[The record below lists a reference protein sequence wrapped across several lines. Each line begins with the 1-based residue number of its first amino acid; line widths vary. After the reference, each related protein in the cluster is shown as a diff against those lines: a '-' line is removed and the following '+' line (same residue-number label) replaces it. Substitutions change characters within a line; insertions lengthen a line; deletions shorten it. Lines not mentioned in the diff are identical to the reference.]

1 MARRD
6 IRCAHARLRRRAPSF
21 PFGGCLAPVCIGYP
35 PAVLPIVDVAA
46 KLGLEPNDLVPYG
59 HDKAKVRRE
68 ALSGSS
74 PGTLVL
80 VSAITPTPAGEGKT
94 STTIGLCDA
103 MAARGLSVCAA
114 LREPSLGP
122 CFGIKGGG
130 TGGGE
135 AQLEPSADINL
146 HFTGD
151 FHAITSAHN
160 LLAAIVDNHLHF
172 GTEVGL
178 DARRV
183 RWKRVLDVSDRA
195 LRNVVSGVGGPSFG
209 VPRESGFDITAASEL
224 MAILCLCED
233 AEDLRRRIDRILV
246 GFTSERAPVFVSQ
259 LGATGAMMAILRD
272 TLLPNLAQTK
282 YGTPAFVHGGPFANI
297 AHGCNSVTATRAAL
311 ARADWCVTEA
321 GFGFD
326 LGGEKFFDIKCRAA
340 GLDPAAVVLVGT
352 ARALKMHGGVAVTD
366 LDAPD
371 PEAVRRG
378 LPNLARHVH
387 SVRTFGK
394 PAVVAVNR
402 YASDTDDELA
412 VIEAWCRD
420 NGVAV
425 AICDHFARGPQGAAG
440 LVDPLL
446 DAVKENAGPAKLMYS
461 LDASIPEKIASIA
474 TGVYGASGVSFSSA
488 ARRTLEQVE
497 ALGYGDLPVCMAKTQ
512 SSLSDDPKLL
522 GRPDGFEIT
531 VRDLEINAGAGF
543 IVALTGQVLR
553 MPGLPRRPQAEAI
566 DLRQGVITGLR

>member
-1 MARRD
+1 M
-6 IRCAHARLRRRAPSF
+6 
-21 PFGGCLAPVCIGYP
+21 
-35 PAVLPIVDVAA
+35 LPIVDVAA
-46 KLGLEPNDLVPYG
+46 KLGLAPEHLVPYG
-59 HDKAKVRRE
+59 HDKAKVRPE
-68 ALSGSS
+68 AVRGSS

-94 STTIGLCDA
+94 STSIGLSDA

-160 LLAAIVDNHLHF
+160 LLAAVVDNHLHF
-172 GTEVGL
+172 ASEVRL

-195 LRNVVSGVGGPSFG
+195 LRKVVSGVGGPTFG

-246 GFTSERAPVFVSQ
+246 GFTRAREPVFASQ
-259 LGATGAMMAILRD
+259 LGVSGSMMAILRD
-272 TLLPNLAQTK
+272 TLMPNLAQTK

-297 AHGCNSVTATRAAL
+297 AHGCNSVIATRAAL
-311 ARADWCVTEA
+311 AQADWCITEA

-326 LGGEKFFDIKCRAA
+326 LGGEKFFDIKCRSA

-352 ARALKMHGGVAVTD
+352 ARALKMHGGVAVAD
-366 LDAPD
+366 LDAADPD
-371 PEAVRRG
+371 AVQRG
-378 LPNLARHVH
+378 LPNLARHVE

-402 YASDTDDELA
+402 YASDTDEELA
-412 VIEAWCRD
+412 VIEAWCRSND
-420 NGVAV
+420 VPV
-425 AICDHFARGPQGAAG
+425 AICDHFARGPEGAAG

-446 DAVKENAGPAKLMYS
+446 EAVGQKAAPAKPLYE
-461 LDASIPEKIASIA
+461 LEAAIPEKIEAIA
-474 TGVYGASGVSFSSA
+474 AGVYGASGVNLSSA
-488 ARRTLEQVE
+488 AQKTLRQVE
-497 ALGYGDLPVCMAKTQ
+497 ALGYDNLPVCMAKTQ
-512 SSLSDDPKLL
+512 SSLSDDPKLR
-522 GRPDGFEIT
+522 GRQEGFEIT

-553 MPGLPRRPQAEAI
+553 MPGLPSKPQAEAI
-566 DLRQGVITGLR
+566 DLVDGVITGLR